1 MTTSSGARCVSRLL
15 FAAMGAAFCG
25 QQAFADG
32 VSIRDLSGARIDA
45 NWFRYINL
53 RFGLAVDIPTRGY
66 KYEVP
71 ENGSGL
77 TLSSLSKPVVIT
89 LSTHWVINRFD
100 AANNDVQR
108 TISHLFDNA
117 VVETLQKDGTV
128 EYSVKKGDFYVI
140 FGQFGNNTYYERLTV
155 SSECPAIFNA
165 LKIFYPRNIEKDK
178 DIDYLV
184 TRMSKTLTATCKG
197 EEGAGM
203 IGQ

>member
-1 MTTSSGARCVSRLL
+1 
-15 FAAMGAAFCG
+15 MGAAFFG
-25 QQAFADG
+25 QQASFADE

-71 ENGSGL
+71 ENGAGL
-77 TLSSLSKPVVIT
+77 ALSSLSRSVVIT
-89 LSTHWVINRFD
+89 LDAHWVINHFD

-117 VVETLQKDGTV
+117 VAETLQKNGTV

-140 FGQFGNNTYYERLTV
+140 SGQFGNNTYYERLTV
-155 SSECPAIFNA
+155 SSDCTAIYNA
-165 LKIFYPRNIEKDK
+165 LRIFYPRNIEKDL
-178 DIDYLV
+178 DYLI

-197 EEGAGM
+197 EEGAAM

>member
-1 MTTSSGARCVSRLL
+1 
-15 FAAMGAAFCG
+15 MGAAFCG
-25 QQAFADG
+25 QQAFADE

-71 ENGSGL
+71 QNGSGL
-77 TLSSLSKPVVIT
+77 TLASLSKPVVIT
-89 LSTHWVINRFD
+89 LYAHWVINLFD

-108 TISHLFDNA
+108 TISHLFDNTVA
-117 VVETLQKDGTV
+117 ETRQKNGTV
-128 EYSVKKGDFYVI
+128 EYSVKEGNFYVI
-140 FGQFGNNTYYERLTV
+140 SGQFGNNTYYERLTV

-165 LKIFYPRNIEKDK
+165 LRIFYPRNIEKDL
-178 DIDYLV
+178 DYLV

-197 EEGAGM
+197 EEGAAM
-203 IGQ
+203 IRQ